1 MLFSKFWFNFFK
13 SKKDKKDSKIFF
25 VMDEIKTEIS
35 DKAITQSDVTDAFN
49 KICKTCKDST
59 TSITEL
65 SNKLSDQFVILQK
78 NKNAFDEL
86 VNELFAEQDNLNK
99 IVSSIST
106 KWTAAVADII
116 KLKGAT
122 RAVFAKKEQLFN
134 DFPVRLGIANEVSV
148 KMPIDNPG
156 YFAEIQRQNSIKDNT
171 WKILNVT
178 ILASGSIEMLLF
190 KDGKTIKQILARNF
204 VDNPGIGEILSM
216 CVNFNK
222 KFPAKYLLSGKL
234 SNEEKSTVAAGIL
247 FLKKKIL
254 FAISSII
261 PQLQNEL
268 AAVADFEKFVAN
280 EMLVNFSEY
289 IKQ

>member
-1 MLFSKFWFNFFK
+1 MLFSKFWFNLFK
-13 SKKDKKDSKIFF
+13 IKKDKKDSKIFF

-35 DKAITQSDVTDAFN
+35 DVAQSDVTDAFN

-78 NKNAFDEL
+78 NKNTFDEL

-171 WKILNVT
+171 WKILNAT

-204 VDNPGIGEILSM
+204 ADNPRIGEILSM
-216 CVNFNK
+216 CMNFNK

-234 SNEEKSTVAAGIL
+234 SNEEKNAVAAGIL
-247 FLKKKIL
+247 FLKKKIS
-254 FAISSII
+254 FAISHII

>member
-1 MLFSKFWFNFFK
+1 MLFSKFWFNLFK

-35 DKAITQSDVTDAFN
+35 SEAITQSDVTDVFN

-59 TSITEL
+59 ASITEL
-65 SNKLSDQFVILQK
+65 SNKLSDQFIILQK
-78 NKNAFDEL
+78 NKNTFDEL

-106 KWTAAVADII
+106 KWTTAVADII

-134 DFPVRLGIANEVSV
+134 DFPVKLGIANEVSV
-148 KMPIDNPG
+148 KTPIDNPS
-156 YFAEIQRQNSIKDNT
+156 YFAEIQRQNSIKDNA
-171 WKILNVT
+171 WKILNIT

-190 KDGKTIKQILARNF
+190 KDGKTIKQVLARNF
-204 VDNPGIGEILSM
+204 IDNPKISEILSM
-216 CVNFNK
+216 CTNFNK
-222 KFPAKYLLSGKL
+222 RFPAKYLLSGKL
-234 SNEEKSTVAAGIL
+234 SNEEKNAVAAGIL
-247 FLKKKIL
+247 FLKKKIS

-268 AAVADFEKFVAN
+268 VAVADFEKFVAN
-280 EMLVNFSEY
+280 EMLVDFSEY